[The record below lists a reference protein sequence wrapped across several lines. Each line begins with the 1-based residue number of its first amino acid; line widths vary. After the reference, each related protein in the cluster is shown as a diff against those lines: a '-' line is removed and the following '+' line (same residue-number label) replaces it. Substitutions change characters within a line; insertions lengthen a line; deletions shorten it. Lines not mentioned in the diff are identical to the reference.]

1 MITLN
6 LLNFLRA
13 ASSWKHFIT
22 FFNKKENKVNE
33 NNLWKLKIVNPWNF
47 QENMRIKII
56 KSIIFFYFGFTG
68 TSLGKGEG
76 HGKGKIRPLYNLK
89 R

>member
-1 MITLN
+1 
-6 LLNFLRA
+6 
-13 ASSWKHFIT
+13 
-22 FFNKKENKVNE
+22 
-33 NNLWKLKIVNPWNF
+33 
-47 QENMRIKII
+47 MRIKIL
-56 KSIIFFYFGFTG
+56 KSIIFFSFGFTG